1 MIEKKTAWAVTR
13 DFEIIERVAI
23 IEDDKVLMSKNKN
36 SKDSEYGTGW
46 RILGYFE
53 TEEMA
58 KEWIENEEKSVRDMI
73 PKVKQFIESM
83 DSRYG
88 LRKKLGIKKKDYL
101 GSYSEDR
108 RSSYLDKYNE
118 EKDYAKKLEV
128 FIKSRMLNIDGRMIP
143 IDQVR
148 EIQWYAVEDADEY
161 EPGQWKAMMTTTNGD
176 EYSTRCVEDV
186 RLIWATIGKCIS
198 TWFIDNDIDYDKN
211 DDDDDDDD
219 DDD

>member
-23 IEDDKVLMSKNKN
+23 IEDDKVLMSKNPN
-36 SKDSEYGTGW
+36 DKDSEYGTGW
-46 RILGYFE
+46 DLLRYFE
-53 TEEMA
+53 SVEMA
-58 KEWIENEEKSVRDMI
+58 KEWIEKEEKSVRDMI
-73 PKVKQFIESM
+73 PKVKKFIESM
-83 DSRYG
+83 DSLYE
-88 LRKKLGIKKKDYL
+88 LRKKLGIEKKDYL
-101 GSYSEDR
+101 GSYGEDR
-108 RSSYLDKYNE
+108 RSRYLDEYNE
-118 EKDYAKKLEV
+118 EQDYAKKLEV

-148 EIQWYAVEDADEY
+148 EIQWYAVEDAEEY
-161 EPGQWKAMMTTTNGD
+161 EPDQWKAVLITTNGD

-211 DDDDDDDD
+211 EEN
-219 DDD
+219 

>member
-23 IEDDKVLMSKNKN
+23 IEDGKVLMSKTPND
-36 SKDSEYGTGW
+36 KDSEYGTGW
-46 RILGYFE
+46 DLLRYFE

-73 PKVKQFIESM
+73 PKVKKFIESM
-83 DSRYG
+83 DFRYE
-88 LRKKLGIKKKDYL
+88 LRKKLGIEKKDYL
-101 GSYSEDR
+101 GSYGEDR
-108 RSSYLDKYNE
+108 RSSYLDEYNE
-118 EKDYAKKLEV
+118 EQDYSKKLEV

-148 EIQWYAVEDADEY
+148 EIQWYAIEDAEEY
-161 EPGQWKAMMTTTNGD
+161 EPDQWKAVLTTNNGD
-176 EYSTRCVEDV
+176 EYSTSCVEDV

-198 TWFIDNDIDYDKN
+198 SWFIDNDIDYDKYEE
-211 DDDDDDDD
+211 D
-219 DDD
+219 

>member
-23 IEDDKVLMSKNKN
+23 IEDGKVLMSKNPN
-36 SKDSEYGTGW
+36 DKDSEYGTGW
-46 RILGYFE
+46 DLLRYFE

-73 PKVKQFIESM
+73 PKVKRFIESM
-83 DSRYG
+83 DFRYE
-88 LRKKLGIKKKDYL
+88 LRKKLGIEKKDYL
-101 GSYSEDR
+101 GSYGEDR
-108 RSSYLDKYNE
+108 RSSYLDEYNE
-118 EKDYAKKLEV
+118 EQDYSKKLEV

-148 EIQWYAVEDADEY
+148 EIQWYAIEDAEEY
-161 EPGQWKAMMTTTNGD
+161 EPDLWKAVLTTTNGD
-176 EYSTRCVEDV
+176 EYSTNSVEDV

-198 TWFIDNDIDYDKN
+198 TWYVDNDIDYDK
-211 DDDDDDDD
+211 DESK
-219 DDD
+219 